1 MGSNHKSQGDQ
12 NDEIVVFSIINP
24 SVCSECGA
32 ELAKGRFLKME
43 KEKPLC
49 LECADLDHL
58 VYLQRGD
65 VALTRRSRKYSN
77 LSAVVVRFSRSRH
90 RYERQGLLVE
100 SEALIRA
107 EKECEGDAADRK
119 ISRERAVVIRER
131 ADKEYI
137 AQFSKQIRMQYP
149 GCPAQEAEAI
159 ADHACQKYSGRIGRS
174 SAAKAFDAKAIEL
187 AVKAHVRHKHT
198 PYDQL
203 LMKGWERTEAR
214 SAIAEK
220 LDQVMREWSRKLP
233 DKLTKA

>member
-1 MGSNHKSQGDQ
+1 M
-12 NDEIVVFSIINP
+12 
-24 SVCSECGA
+24 
-32 ELAKGRFLKME
+32 
-43 KEKPLC
+43 
-49 LECADLDHL
+49 ECADLDHL

-65 VALTRRSRKYSN
+65 VALTRRSKKYSS

-107 EKECEGDAADRK
+107 ERECEGDAADRK
-119 ISRERAVVIRER
+119 ISREHAVIVRER
-131 ADKEYI
+131 ADKEYL
-137 AQFSKQIRMQYP
+137 AQFSKQILMQYS
-149 GCPAQEAEAI
+149 GCPTQEAEAI
-159 ADHACQKYSGRIGRS
+159 ADHACQKYSGRVGRS

-233 DKLTKA
+233 DKLLKA

>member
-1 MGSNHKSQGDQ
+1 MGINHKSQGDQ

-32 ELAKGRFLKME
+32 ELVKGSFLKME

-77 LSAVVVRFSRSRH
+77 LSAVVVKFSRSRH

-107 EKECEGDAADRK
+107 EKEC
-119 ISRERAVVIRER
+119 
-131 ADKEYI
+131 
-137 AQFSKQIRMQYP
+137 
-149 GCPAQEAEAI
+149 
-159 ADHACQKYSGRIGRS
+159 
-174 SAAKAFDAKAIEL
+174 
-187 AVKAHVRHKHT
+187 
-198 PYDQL
+198 
-203 LMKGWERTEAR
+203 
-214 SAIAEK
+214 
-220 LDQVMREWSRKLP
+220 
-233 DKLTKA
+233 

>member
-1 MGSNHKSQGDQ
+1 
-12 NDEIVVFSIINP
+12 
-24 SVCSECGA
+24 
-32 ELAKGRFLKME
+32 LTKGRFLKME

-77 LSAVVVRFSRSRH
+77 LSAVVVKFSRSRH

-107 EKECEGDAADRK
+107 EKECEDDAADRK
-119 ISRERAVVIRER
+119 ISREHAVIVRER

-137 AQFSKQIRMQYP
+137 AQFLKQILMQYP
-149 GCPAQEAEAI
+149 GCPTQEAEAI

-174 SAAKAFDAKAIEL
+174 SAAKAFDANAIEL

-198 PYDQL
+198 CYDQL
-203 LMKGWERTEAR
+203 LMKGWERTESR

-233 DKLTKA
+233 DKLLKA